1 MQDLIRFILVKSE
14 TYYTNNQKLT
24 IDPFFMNKPL
34 FFQGTSTTETGLSNC
49 HKLLST
55 FMRSFV
61 SLLKPKNILFRNYK
75 KLLRQSSYLIWKI
88 QISFLHLLIQMK
100 TIYFS
105 RIHFPKYSKNLVPL
119 KRKSREEI
127 MRFLFLSI

>member
-14 TYYTNNQKLT
+14 TYTNNQKLT
-24 IDPFFMNKPL
+24 IDPFFTNKTL

-61 SLLKPKNILFRNYK
+61 SLLKPKNILFQNYK
-75 KLLRQSSYLIWKI
+75 KVVKAK
-88 QISFLHLLIQMK
+88 FLSDL
-100 TIYFS
+100 
-105 RIHFPKYSKNLVPL
+105 KNINFFFTSADPN
-119 KRKSREEI
+119 ENY
-127 MRFLFLSI
+127 LFLTNSFSKI